1 MEFLVNIK
9 SPKLK
14 KYFELILPRMIT
26 ELGLDKSQ
34 KVVVVTVEGDCPD
47 LGLTVAMP
55 AVGGFVIIIKAGQSI
70 VELGRSLAHEL
81 VHVRQMAKG
90 TLKAASRGAHTWA
103 GKRYPASTPYYSRPW
118 EVDAFSRQEIIF
130 RRAVCEQ

>member
-1 MEFLVNIK
+1 MEFLVNVK
-9 SPKLK
+9 SPKIK
-14 KYFELILPRMIT
+14 KYFELILPRMLT

-34 KVVVVTVEGDCPD
+34 QVVIVTVEKDSVD

-55 AVGGFVIIIKAGQSI
+55 AVSGFVVIIKAGQS
-70 VELGRSLAHEL
+70 VAELGRSLAHEL

-118 EVDAFSRQEIIF
+118 EIDAFSRQEIVF